1 MAKATKKKA
10 AAKKSTAKKPAAKK
24 AAAKKP
30 AAKKAAATKTTAK
43 KAAAKK
49 TTSKAAA
56 KKSAPKKSA
65 PKKDAAK
72 KTVSK
77 KAAPKKEA
85 AKKAAPKKEAKKAAP
100 KKAAPKKV
108 AAKKAIAK
116 KAEPEVDDSVENED
130 RPIKVDRPCPYSKS
144 ELKEWR
150 DMLKQR
156 YSEVSGDIKDLIHD
170 AMDSEDGHTLPT
182 HQADRGSD
190 VDLQDLSLG
199 MLDDEETLL
208 WQIERALHKIDTGS
222 PIAFGLCEHSYDPI
236 PEGRL
241 RLLPWTPLSIEG
253 AGYMEE
259 HGLTLHDMIIDE

>member
-10 AAKKSTAKKPAAKK
+10 AAKKASAKKSATKKAASKSAAKKPAAKKSTAKKAASKSAAKKPAAKK
-24 AAAKKP
+24 AAAKKTP
-30 AAKKAAATKTTAK
+30 AK

-49 TTSKAAA
+49 TASTSAA
-56 KKSAPKKSA
+56 KKP
-65 PKKDAAK
+65 
-72 KTVSK
+72 
-77 KAAPKKEA
+77 A
-85 AKKAAPKKEAKKAAP
+85 AKKAASKKKTAAKKT
-100 KKAAPKKV
+100 APKKV
-108 AAKKAIAK
+108 APADTI
-116 KAEPEVDDSVENED
+116 DDKDNED
-130 RPIKVDRPCPYSKS
+130 RPIKVDKPCPYNAS
-144 ELKEWR
+144 ELQEWR
-150 DMLKQR
+150 LLLKQR
-156 YSEVSGDIKDLIHD
+156 YLEVSGDIKDLLHD

-241 RLLPWTPLSIEG
+241 RLLPWTPLSIQG
-253 AGYMEE
+253 AAYMEE
-259 HGLTLHDMIIDE
+259 QGYTLHDMIIDE